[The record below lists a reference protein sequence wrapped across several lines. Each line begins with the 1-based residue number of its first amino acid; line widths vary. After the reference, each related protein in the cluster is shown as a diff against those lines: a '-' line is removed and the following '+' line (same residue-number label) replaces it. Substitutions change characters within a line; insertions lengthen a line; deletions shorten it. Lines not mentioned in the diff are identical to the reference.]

1 MKCCVATHVKERD
14 YLSRTHNFFQ
24 SSGGSF
30 VLGIGSHTAGV
41 ACPQL
46 SQEDQQDKLT

>member
-1 MKCCVATHVKERD
+1 MKFCVATHVKKRD
-14 YLSRTHNFFQ
+14 YLSRTHKSLR
-24 SSGGSF
+24 SSGGRF

>member
-1 MKCCVATHVKERD
+1 MKFCVATHVKERN
-14 YLSRTHNFFQ
+14 YLSRTHKSLR
-24 SSGGSF
+24 SSGGRF

-46 SQEDQQDKLT
+46 SQEDQQAKF